1 MTPKWCWGCFMK
13 IHILQQNNKEKDKK
27 IEAKLAN
34 KVVCYKDLRYL
45 ALNLLETK
53 TKS

>member
-1 MTPKWCWGCFMK
+1 MVLGLLME

-34 KVVCYKDLRYL
+34 KVVCCKDLHHL